1 MKQFHIL
8 SCDGGGVRGVFAAQ
22 LLAMLEHQKP
32 FLARIDMFCGTSTGA
47 LIALSLASGVSPDQ
61 LVQLYQHLAPVL
73 FPKDASRGGDRA
85 KYDSSFF
92 KPMMLQH
99 VFPHNPSLAAL
110 PKKVA
115 VLAFKLHHESSWA
128 PHVFHNFCSKIASE
142 TSLIDAALASSAA
155 PLYFPSYQG
164 YVDGGVFATNPS
176 MSAACLALKYLSEM
190 KLENIRL
197 LSLGCGKLPE
207 HILGDADWGPSQ
219 WISAKTPDA
228 LCEYPLFSL
237 FTEAGLQE
245 VDSQCQAL
253 FKEKYFRLNQKL
265 NRCISL
271 DAVDQI
277 PYLLSEAEALPR
289 KHPDLWER
297 LLKWVERNF
306 SSNAH

>member
-8 SCDGGGVRGVFAAQ
+8 SCDGGGVRGVFAAE
-22 LLAMLEHQKP
+22 LLAMLEHKKP
-32 FLARIDMFCGTSTGA
+32 FLSHVDMFCGTSTGA
-47 LIALSLASGVSPDQ
+47 LIALSLAAGVSPAQ

-73 FPKDASRGGDRA
+73 FPKDAKRGADRA
-85 KYDSSFF
+85 KYDSSCF
-92 KPMMLQH
+92 KPMMLEH

-115 VLAFKLHHESSWA
+115 ALAFKLSRDGSWT
-128 PHVFHNFCSKIASE
+128 PHVFHNFCSKVGNE

-176 MSAACLALKYLSEM
+176 MSALCLALEYMPEM

-207 HILGDADWGPSQ
+207 HIQGDVDWGPSQ
-219 WISAKTPDA
+219 WMPLQRQNTS
-228 LCEYPLFSL
+228 LCEFPIFSL
-237 FTEAGLQE
+237 FTEAGLQA
-245 VDSQCQAL
+245 VDSQCKAL
-253 FKEKYFRLNQKL
+253 LRENYFRLNQAL
-265 NRCISL
+265 NRCIDL

-277 PYLLSEAEALPR
+277 PYLLSEAEEFPR
-289 KHPDLWER
+289 KHRDLWES
-297 LLKWVERNF
+297 LLAWVDRNF
-306 SSNAH
+306 GT